1 VDFNLSEEHQILRET
16 VRDFTEKEVAP
27 GAAER
32 DKTHEFPWD
41 LFRKSAELG
50 LTGMLPAEKHGGAA
64 MGDLALT
71 IALIEINQGCASF
84 GVTLSVHN
92 SLCSSVLVK
101 FCNEDQRERYLPK
114 LASGEWLGAYALSE
128 AEAGSDAAAL
138 RCFAERKGDRY
149 VLNGTKTWIT
159 NGDHA
164 GVMILFARTART
176 GKARD
181 ISAFLVEKDFPG
193 FGIGSVEEKMGIRST
208 STAEIVLE
216 DCEVPAE
223 NLIGNEGEGFK
234 VAMATLDGG
243 RVGIAAQ
250 GIGIAKAALAASI
263 QYAGERVQFGRP
275 IKDFQSIQWKIA
287 DMATRIDA
295 AELLTLRAAALRD
308 KKLPHGREAAMAKLA
323 SSLIANDAAREA
335 VQIFGGM
342 GYTREA
348 PVERLMRDARI
359 TEIYEGTTE
368 IQRIVIARH
377 YLGK

>member
-1 VDFNLSEEHQILRET
+1 MDFNLSEEHQILRET
-16 VRDFTEKEVAP
+16 VREFTAKEVAP

-41 LFRKSAELG
+41 LFRQSADLG
-50 LTGMLPAEKHGGAA
+50 LTGMIIGEKYGGAE

-71 IALIEINQGCASF
+71 LALIEVNQGCASF

-92 SLCSSVLVK
+92 SLCSSVFMK
-101 FCNEDQRERYLPK
+101 FCSEEQRERYLPR

-138 RCFAERKGDRY
+138 RCFAEKKGDRY

-159 NGDHA
+159 NGDLA
-164 GVMILFARTART
+164 GAMILFARTEKT
-176 GKARD
+176 GRARD
-181 ISAFLVEKDFPG
+181 ISAFIVEPTFPG
-193 FGIGSVEEKMGIRST
+193 FSVGSVEEKMGIRST
-208 STAEIVLE
+208 STAELVLE
-216 DCEVPAE
+216 DCEVPVE
-223 NLIGNEGEGFK
+223 NLIGVEGGGFK
-234 VAMATLDGG
+234 IAMATLDGG

-250 GIGIAKAALAASI
+250 GIGIARAALDASI
-263 QYAGERVQFGRP
+263 RYSHERVQFGRP
-275 IKDFQSIQWKIA
+275 IADFQSIQWKIA
-287 DMATRIDA
+287 DMATRLEA
-295 AELLTLRAAALRD
+295 AELLTIRAAALRD
-308 KKLPHGREAAMAKLA
+308 RGLPHGPEAAMAKLA

-348 PVERLMRDARI
+348 PVERYMRDARI

-368 IQRIVIARH
+368 IQRLVIARH
-377 YLGK
+377 FLGK